1 MAGTL
6 SRYPAPVSNREP
18 IMIPAPTEYSVARV
32 TSPFSMIE
40 ALAVVPPMSKVMI
53 FDRPIFRANA
63 WEPTTP
69 AAGPDSTI
77 CTGISHAA
85 AAVVSPPFDCIK

>member
-18 IMIPAPTEYSVARV
+18 TMMPAPTEYSVARV

-40 ALAVVPPMSKVMI
+40 ALAVVPPMSKVMT
-53 FDRPIFRANA
+53 FGSPILRARA
-63 WEPTTP
+63 
-69 AAGPDSTI
+69 
-77 CTGISHAA
+77 
-85 AAVVSPPFDCIK
+85 